1 MKKRTL
7 FAAALLAFG
16 ATTLT
21 ACGDDDDDKNEEKEV
36 QQETLLD
43 NEAVNVEYQ
52 AKYSKAWGNYMRVVA
67 TLLKADSD
75 NLYKYWNEAY
85 EGGDSY
91 AKRFKGAEG
100 AGFKSAKD
108 CVEQIVD
115 GCVTIANE
123 VGTSKIN
130 DPVELWNDKKTE
142 EAVLA
147 VESWFS
153 WHSREDFANNI
164 ASVKNAYY
172 GSLDGTVNPNSI
184 SKMIANKNA
193 DLDTEVKNA
202 IDAAQKAILA
212 IPQPFRNS
220 LGSTEAQTAIEK
232 CVELRDILT
241 NKVKGI
247 INGDLAEADWQPV
260 LDQYVDNVVLPT
272 YKELSENNTALYNAV
287 VEFEKNPSNDA
298 FQKCADAWL
307 NARKPWESSEAFL
320 FGPVADK
327 GLDPNMDS
335 WPLDL
340 TGIVKVFNT
349 AAWADLEWSGDFEEI
364 PDGEE
369 GTQHAQEIA
378 SAQGLR
384 GFHTLEYLIFKDGK
398 ARTIH

>member
-1 MKKRTL
+1 MKKTSL
-7 FAAALLAFG
+7 FAAALIAFG
-16 ATTLT
+16 AATFT
-21 ACGDDDDDKNEEKEV
+21 ACKDDDNDNEKEV
-36 QQETLLD
+36 QQENILD

-67 TLLKADSD
+67 TLLKTDSD

-85 EGGDSY
+85 EGGDAY
-91 AKRFKGAEG
+91 AKQFKA
-100 AGFKSAKD
+100 AKGFGSAKN
-108 CVEQIVD
+108 CVEQIID
-115 GCVTIANE
+115 GCITIANE
-123 VGTSKIN
+123 VGTAKIQE
-130 DPVELWNDKKTE
+130 PVDKWKSGETE

-153 WHSREDFANNI
+153 WHSREDFSNNI

-172 GSLDGTVNPNSI
+172 GSLDGSVNNNSI
-184 SKMIANKNA
+184 SKMIAGEDA
-193 DLDTEVKNA
+193 DLDKEVKDA

-247 INGDLAEADWQPV
+247 INDKLVESDWQPV

-272 YKELSENNTALYNAV
+272 YKELSEKNTALYNAV

-298 FQKCADAWL
+298 FQKCANAWL
-307 NARKPWESSEAFL
+307 NSRKPWESSEAFL

-349 AAWADLEWSGDFEEI
+349 AAWAELEWSGDFEEI

>member
-1 MKKRTL
+1 MKKSVL
-7 FAAALLAFG
+7 FVAGLMAFG
-16 ATTLT
+16 TTFFT
-21 ACGDDDDDKNEEKEV
+21 ACGDDDDKNEEQEV
-36 QQETLLD
+36 PQEQLID

-67 TLLKADSD
+67 TLLKTDSD
-75 NLYKYWNEAY
+75 NLYKDWNEAY

-123 VGTSKIN
+123 VGTAKIQE
-130 DPVELWNDKKTE
+130 PVDKWKSGNTE

-172 GSLDGTVNPNSI
+172 GSLDGIVNDNSI
-184 SKMIANKNA
+184 SKMIANNNA

-260 LDQYVDNVVLPT
+260 L
-272 YKELSENNTALYNAV
+272 
-287 VEFEKNPSNDA
+287 
-298 FQKCADAWL
+298 
-307 NARKPWESSEAFL
+307 
-320 FGPVADK
+320 
-327 GLDPNMDS
+327 
-335 WPLDL
+335 
-340 TGIVKVFNT
+340 
-349 AAWADLEWSGDFEEI
+349 
-364 PDGEE
+364 
-369 GTQHAQEIA
+369 
-378 SAQGLR
+378 
-384 GFHTLEYLIFKDGK
+384 
-398 ARTIH
+398 